1 MNVAVMSH
9 SQLEAV
15 LSVPDVKI
23 DTIYLDTM
31 LLCNWDATDVIHARN
46 TKTADMVYAGNR
58 EAAETRHFRNREVS
72 AASEAERII
81 REIKAAGIK
90 CSINCPPVFR
100 DREKNLFE
108 KDNMKRLMML
118 ADGFLLHTIDEL
130 SYFRKFAAENNPRAE
145 LIADDNFYAYN
156 HQAELFLREQGVSR
170 TVLPSELNYRELLKL
185 GAKEK
190 ELIVYGYQPLMHS
203 AQCVQK
209 NTSGCTKV
217 PGILYL
223 QDRKNA
229 RFPVLNR
236 CHLCCNTIYN
246 SVPLQLGGCHR
257 ELQTLSPSFIRL
269 SFTVET
275 SEEVKR
281 ILRQYHSL
289 LFEEHSTYDSDL
301 KDTRGHFKRGVE

>member
-1 MNVAVMSH
+1 MSH

-46 TKTADMVYAGNR
+46 TKTADMMHARNR
-58 EAAETRHFRNREVS
+58 EAADTKHFRNIEAS

-90 CSINCPPVFR
+90 CCINCPPVFR

-108 KDNMKRLMML
+108 KDSMKRLMML
-118 ADGFLLHTIDEL
+118 ADGVLLHTIDEL

-170 TVLPSELNYRELLKL
+170 TVPVSYTHLTLP
-185 GAKEK
+185 
-190 ELIVYGYQPLMHS
+190 
-203 AQCVQK
+203 
-209 NTSGCTKV
+209 TT
-217 PGILYL
+217 
-223 QDRKNA
+223 
-229 RFPVLNR
+229 
-236 CHLCCNTIYN
+236 
-246 SVPLQLGGCHR
+246 
-257 ELQTLSPSFIRL
+257 
-269 SFTVET
+269 
-275 SEEVKR
+275 
-281 ILRQYHSL
+281 
-289 LFEEHSTYDSDL
+289 
-301 KDTRGHFKRGVE
+301 